1 MKYNINKGDGF
12 MLCINSI
19 VSFKNN
25 KNVVVGVE
33 TDINGNIEKYLIEDR
48 FTANRN
54 YVTEEE
60 VIPWNRVKHQIKKT
74 FNSK

>member
-1 MKYNINKGDGF
+1 

-54 YVTEEE
+54 YVTEDE

-74 FNSK
+74 FNSKQFKI

>member
-1 MKYNINKGDGF
+1 

-33 TDINGNIEKYLIEDR
+33 TDINGNIEKYILEDR
-48 FTANRN
+48 WSGEINE
-54 YVTEEE
+54 VKESE
-60 VIPWNRVKHQIKKT
+60 VIPWAKSKYEIKKHY
-74 FNSK
+74 NSK

>member
-1 MKYNINKGDGF
+1 
-12 MLCINSI
+12 MLFINSV

-54 YVTEEE
+54 YVTEDE
-60 VIPWNRVKHQIKKT
+60 VIPWSKSKYEVKKK

>member
-1 MKYNINKGDGF
+1 
-12 MLCINSI
+12 MLCINSV

-25 KNVVVGVE
+25 KNVGVGVE

>member
-1 MKYNINKGDGF
+1 MVEL
-12 MLCINSI
+12 LCINSV

-60 VIPWNRVKHQIKKT
+60 VIPWNRVKYQIKKT

>member
-1 MKYNINKGDGF
+1 MRG
-12 MLCINSI
+12 MVVLLCINSV

-60 VIPWNRVKHQIKKT
+60 VIPWAKSKYEVKKK

>member
-1 MKYNINKGDGF
+1 

-19 VSFKNN
+19 VSFKGN
-25 KNVVVGVE
+25 KNVVMGAE
-33 TDINGNIEKYLIEDR
+33 FNINGEVESYIVEDR
-48 FTANRN
+48 FTGEVNTVA
-54 YVTEEE
+54 EEE

>member
-1 MKYNINKGDGF
+1 

-33 TDINGNIEKYLIEDR
+33 SDINGIIEKYFFEDR

-54 YVTEEE
+54 YVTEDE